1 MPAGLVQNEWRNE
14 AGIIVARGPGVAP
27 AHPQT
32 SAPASAQGV
41 HLGARFGTGNAMI
54 NRWCP
59 ALLLLLWSGL
69 AQAVV
74 IDVKVYDAFGSAYPT
89 TQIGEQLGSLY
100 DLDFKTTMV
109 LVLGPGLSD
118 ERLLEQEAI
127 LTGIDPGEYGI
138 LFAVG
143 TPGETYTRGFSIT
156 PNAAAGLLPS
166 ADAFRV
172 FVLDPTGRV
181 LHQSSTV
188 IPREELLRIAPG
200 R

>member
-1 MPAGLVQNEWRNE
+1 MNKRWR
-14 AGIIVARGPGVAP
+14 
-27 AHPQT
+27 
-32 SAPASAQGV
+32 
-41 HLGARFGTGNAMI
+41 
-54 NRWCP
+54 P

-69 AQAVV
+69 AQASV
-74 IDVKVYDAFGSAYPT
+74 INVKVYDAFGSAYPT

-118 ERLLEQEAI
+118 QRLLAQEAI
-127 LTGIDPGEYGI
+127 LSGIDPAEHGI

-143 TPGETYTRGFSIT
+143 TPTETYTRGFSIT

-188 IPREELLRIAPG
+188 VPREELLRIAPG
-200 R
+200 G